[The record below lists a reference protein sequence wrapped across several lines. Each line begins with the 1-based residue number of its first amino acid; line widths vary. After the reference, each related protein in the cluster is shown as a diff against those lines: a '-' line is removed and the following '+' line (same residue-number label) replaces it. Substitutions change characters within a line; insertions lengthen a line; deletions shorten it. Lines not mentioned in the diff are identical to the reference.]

1 MSPESALERL
11 LKGNQ
16 RFVDQRMHHSDYLM
30 QVQNTADGQY
40 PFAAVLGCIDSRA
53 PAELIFNQGI
63 GDIFH
68 VRVAGNIVNEDVL
81 GSLEYACRVAGA
93 KLVLVMGHTS
103 CGAVTSAVQK
113 VELGNITALLAKIA
127 PAIEAMGDQPLEVD
141 TVAHRNVELNI
152 RRIRGESRILADME
166 AGGEILIRGAMY
178 DVATG
183 LVSLLDE

>member
-1 MSPESALERL
+1 MSPEMALERL

-16 RFVDQRMHHSDYLM
+16 RFVEQRMQHSDYLL
-30 QVQNTADGQY
+30 QVQKTADGQY

-53 PAELIFNQGI
+53 PAELLFNQGI

-113 VELGNITALLAKIA
+113 VQMGNITALLSKIA
-127 PAIEAMGDQPLEVD
+127 PAIAAMGDEPVEVD
-141 TVAHRNVELNI
+141 HVARKNVQLNI
-152 RRIRGESRILADME
+152 RRLREESEILSEME
-166 AGGEILIRGAMY
+166 SGGEIWIRGAMY
-178 DVATG
+178 DVASG
-183 LVSLLDE
+183 RVSLLDD